1 MKSRGLAASCSLLR
15 VDLDQNRIV
24 PIDTLKFVI
33 DLPRQGNLLANDV
46 LPDIDKLAAAV
57 QPVAA
62 EEYFAPTAASA
73 VAWLVRLAHQNAA
86 LESEERY
93 VLPRLS
99 PRPRLLCFRGQSA
112 KYSMFA
118 PSISRFDLPRKRHH
132 QRAVAWMHIAL
143 QLWANTT
150 FRFSSASDDGWWKG
164 RPYVLDRAEE
174 VDPVAQHY
182 GLGTNLID
190 WTWDPVVAAC
200 FATHRLDVRSEA
212 LVERTGRVYI
222 RAIHPESKSQ
232 AMLPPSFAK
241 RIWHQRGAFQWQP
254 DPDSGGAIAE
264 QLGPL
269 GQLVPERQAVTS
281 YPSVS
286 FPCSHEDIDHASDR
300 IAQLVLENDPL
311 QLLADW
317 SFSIAGIVPEAP
329 AKSLALSPTLEAL
342 ADYLPHEVIVQYQEI
357 LLPSGKTEE
366 DPQLM
371 IDYVDSVALRQT
383 SSGRQYDA
391 SGLYLLAKAM
401 TDRHCLC
408 QSPTDER
415 NSVLSTLQQF
425 MSKPEYFWSLA
436 RDGHL
441 GEPPLW
447 SGAARGES

>member
-1 MKSRGLAASCSLLR
+1 MP
-15 VDLDQNRIV
+15 NY
-24 PIDTLKFVI
+24 TLKFLI
-33 DLPRQGNLLANDV
+33 DLSRQGNLLANDV
-46 LPDIDKLAAAV
+46 LPDVDKLAASV
-57 QPVAA
+57 QHVAG

-73 VAWLVRLAHQNAA
+73 AAWLARMAHQNAD

-99 PRPRLLCFRGQSA
+99 PRPRLLCFRGQPA
-112 KYSMFA
+112 KYSLLA
-118 PSISRFDLPRKRHH
+118 PSLSRFDLPRKGQH
-132 QRAVAWMHIAL
+132 QRAVAWLHIAL
-143 QLWANTT
+143 QLWATT
-150 FRFSSASDDGWWKG
+150 KFEFSSANTDGWWKG
-164 RPYVLDRAEE
+164 RPYFLDRAEE

-190 WTWDPVVAAC
+190 WTWDPIVAAC
-200 FATHRLDVRSEA
+200 FAIHRLDVSSEA

-222 RAIHPESKSQ
+222 RAVHPESKSQ
-232 AMLPPSFAK
+232 AMLPPSFAT

-254 DPDSGGAIAE
+254 DPDSVGAIAE
-264 QLGPL
+264 QLGSL
-269 GQLVPERQAVTS
+269 GQLVLARQAVIS
-281 YPSVS
+281 YPRVS
-286 FPCSHEDIDHASDR
+286 FPCSREDIDYASDR
-300 IAQLVLENDPL
+300 ISQLVSKSDPL

-317 SFSIAGIVPEAP
+317 SLSVAGTVAEAP

-342 ADYLPHEVIVQYQEI
+342 ADYLPHEVIVQYQKI
-357 LLPSGKTEE
+357 LLSSGKTEE

-383 SSGRQYDA
+383 SSGKQYDA

-408 QSPTDER
+408 QSPIDER

-441 GEPPLW
+441 GEPPFW
-447 SGAARGES
+447 SGAARGGS